1 MHKFKTTNI
10 KGKDYVEVNQRLLY
24 FRNESTFAG
33 WSIESD
39 LVDLQPD
46 RCCIKAIIRDADGR
60 IRATGHAHEDRTSSM
75 INKTS
80 YVENCETSAFGRALA
95 ALGIGIE
102 TSIASANEVSMAIA
116 KQEQFNDLSDKLGLV
131 PSYDDLTVATLKA
144 DFLKLVQK
152 LPADQQERFLKDI
165 DQMTPARF
173 EKGIAFIQNQLSK
186 K

>member
-1 MHKFKTTNI
+1 MHIFKTTNI
-10 KGKDYVEVNQRLLY
+10 KGKDYVEVNQRLLF
-24 FRNESTFAG
+24 FRNTPAYAG

-39 LVDLQPD
+39 FVDLQPD

-102 TSIASANEVSMAIA
+102 TSIASANEV
-116 KQEQFNDLSDKLGLV
+116 
-131 PSYDDLTVATLKA
+131 
-144 DFLKLVQK
+144 QK
-152 LPADQQERFLKDI
+152 PTTTSPPQ
-165 DQMTPARF
+165 P
-173 EKGIAFIQNQLSK
+173 
-186 K
+186 

>member
-1 MHKFKTTNI
+1 
-10 KGKDYVEVNQRLLY
+10 
-24 FRNESTFAG
+24 
-33 WSIESD
+33 
-39 LVDLQPD
+39 
-46 RCCIKAIIRDADGR
+46 
-60 IRATGHAHEDRTSSM
+60 M

-102 TSIASANEVSMAIA
+102 TSIASANEVQMAIA
-116 KQEQFNDLSDKLGLV
+116 KQEQLSDLTDKLGLTPEERFNSV
-131 PSYDDLTVATLKA
+131 IVSTLKN
-144 DFLKLVQK
+144 DFLKLVKK
-152 LPADQQERFLKDI
+152 LPADQQERYMKDL

>member
-1 MHKFKTTNI
+1 
-10 KGKDYVEVNQRLLY
+10 
-24 FRNESTFAG
+24 
-33 WSIESD
+33 
-39 LVDLQPD
+39 
-46 RCCIKAIIRDADGR
+46 
-60 IRATGHAHEDRTSSM
+60 M

-116 KQEQFNDLSDKLGLV
+116 KQEQLSDLTDKLGLV
-131 PSYDDLTVATLKA
+131 PTYDDLTVATLKA

-152 LPADQQERFLKDI
+152 LPADQQERYMKDL

-173 EKGIAFIQNQLSK
+173 EKGIVFIQNQLSK